1 MQLPNRPY
9 SVEELI
15 CNESFQQ
22 YCLGT
27 SPEEQILWEKWLVQ
41 HPECQQDFMEAK
53 KMFNLLS
60 LNQGSRIQQLKDLRS
75 GIKQREVLQQA
86 LSFDEQ
92 LVETSTPSLSAAKI
106 SKLYL
111 YLGAAVAAVFLVLSP
126 YFFNPK
132 VFTPSK
138 DTDLATGE
146 IMQVISS
153 GPAPRKTLVLTDGTL
168 ITLGKGSSI
177 ELHKRF
183 NSHERE
189 VWLKGEAFFDVKHD
203 ASRPFTV
210 YTAFD
215 DIKVLGTTFNVKA
228 YPEAKTMV
236 TSLIKGS
243 VQVNSR
249 QFAGYSVI
257 LSPNQKLISSKVA
270 DPVVD
275 RNPKAHY
282 TLLPML
288 AEGKNPSPPELKWLK
303 SRLDIDNQP
312 LSVIAGKLQN
322 WYGIEIVIT
331 DESVKK
337 YRYSGIFENETI
349 LKTLEALQLSYP
361 FTFKLEQ
368 DRILISK

>member
-1 MQLPNRPY
+1 MQIPNDNF
-9 SVEELI
+9 SVEDLV

-22 YCLGT
+22 YCLG
-27 SPEEQILWEKWLVQ
+27 SNLEDQILWKEWIAR
-41 HPECQQDFMEAK
+41 HPERQQDFDEAGK
-53 KMFNLLS
+53 LVNLLS
-60 LNQGSRIQQLKDLRS
+60 LNQGSRIQQLKDLRA
-75 GIKQREVLQQA
+75 GIKQREALQRA
-86 LSFDEQ
+86 LSSDEKA
-92 LVETSTPSLSAAKI
+92 VAFSADSPAHRKTSR
-106 SKLYL
+106 LYL
-111 YLGAAVAAVFLVLSP
+111 YLGGAAAAVLIFLSTYFLSH
-126 YFFNPK
+126 K
-132 VFTPSK
+132 VHIDIPH
-138 DTDLATGE
+138 TGVPVAE

-153 GPAPRKTLVLTDGTL
+153 GPAPRKTLVLADGTI

-177 ELHKRF
+177 ELHKQF
-183 NSHERE
+183 NIHQRE

-215 DIKVLGTTFNVKA
+215 DIRVLGTTFNVKA
-228 YPEAKTMV
+228 YPEAGTME

-249 QFAGYSVI
+249 QYAGYSVM
-257 LSPNQKLISSKVA
+257 LKPNQKLISSKATDLAA
-270 DPVVD
+270 DN
-275 RNPKAHY
+275 NPKAHY
-282 TLLPML
+282 KILPIQS
-288 AEGKNPSPPELKWLK
+288 EGKYQSPPELKWLK
-303 SRLDIDNQP
+303 NRLDIDNQP

-337 YRYSGIFENETI
+337 YRYSGVFENETI